1 LNIIFKNRFIFLNF
15 IKSTIIYNLLFI
27 FFNSSLSS
35 NDLISGYYFSEPSTQ
50 EIQDDDFLNPGF
62 LWVER
67 GKKIWLEKKIK
78 NNSTSC
84 HSCHGSIKNMKGV
97 SLNYPKVYNKTDKLI
112 NIEQQI
118 NICRKEKMHLKEY
131 EPEAKNL
138 LALSVAIAFQS
149 RGLNQKME
157 ITKKNKKWFD
167 KGKSLYYKKIG
178 QMGLSCNQC
187 HDDRVGMSLRAE
199 KVSQGQ
205 VNGFPSYLLR
215 WSKIVSVHRRFQ
227 FCNEQ
232 ARALPFN
239 IFSDEYNA
247 LQLYLTNRGNG
258 LKIETPSV
266 RK

>member
-1 LNIIFKNRFIFLNF
+1 MFKNRFRFLNF
-15 IKSTIIYNLLFI
+15 IKSAFIYYVLFI
-27 FFNSSLSS
+27 FFNSSLFSK
-35 NDLISGYYFSEPSTQ
+35 NLISGYYFSEPSTQ
-50 EIQDDDFLNPGF
+50 EIQDDDFLNPGL

-67 GKKIWLEKKIK
+67 GKKIWLKKK
-78 NNSTSC
+78 AKETPASC
-84 HSCHGSIKNMKGV
+84 HSCHGNIKSMKGV
-97 SLNYPKVYNKTDKLI
+97 SLNYPKVYDKTNKLI
-112 NIEQQI
+112 NMEQQI
-118 NICRKEKMHLKEY
+118 NICRKERMNLNEY

-138 LALSVAIAFQS
+138 LALSAAITFQS
-149 RGLNQKME
+149 RGLDQKME

-167 KGKSLYYKKIG
+167 IGKSLYYQKVG

-187 HDDRVGMSLRAE
+187 HNDRVGMSLRAE

-205 VNGFPSYLLR
+205 INGFPSYLLR